1 MTEMNGVYCS
11 TKPMCISAAIPKK
24 TIAITPENPSSS
36 SWSLLRERKQQREIV
51 ENGATNLLLTKKKI
65 GTNLQPFWATCNLFG
80 QPAIPSHLNPF
91 QSLEL
96 FIKISYCYFWTLA
109 G

>member
-11 TKPMCISAAIPKK
+11 TKPMCINAAIPKK

-36 SWSLLRERKQQREIV
+36 SLSLLRERKQQREIV

-65 GTNLQPFWATCNLFG
+65 GTNLQPFWATCNTK
-80 QPAIPSHLNPF
+80 
-91 QSLEL
+91 SLKSVSV
-96 FIKISYCYFWTLA
+96 IRIIY
-109 G
+109 